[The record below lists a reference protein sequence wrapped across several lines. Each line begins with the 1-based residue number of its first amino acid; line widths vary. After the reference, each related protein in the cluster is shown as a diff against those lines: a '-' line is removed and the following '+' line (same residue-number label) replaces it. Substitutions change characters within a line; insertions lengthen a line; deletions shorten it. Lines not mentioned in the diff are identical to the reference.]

1 MNKLS
6 LAVSIIA
13 IIVAGIAIFGQS
25 PDKFAPQQLG
35 GFTNYD
41 QLAIASNTPATG
53 YEVVVGG
60 TGTTTL
66 ALESQGIAKPGCIEF
81 TTSNGS
87 TTRAFIS
94 GTSSPAWV
102 LAAGTC
108 K

>member
-6 LAVSIIA
+6 LLVSVAALFI
-13 IIVAGIAIFGQS
+13 AGIAFFSHSTVSSTTQL
-25 PDKFAPQQLG
+25 LG

-41 QLAIASNTPATG
+41 QIAISSSTPAAA

-60 TGTTTL
+60 TGTTTM
-66 ALESQGIAKPGCIEF
+66 ALESQGVSKPGCIEL

-87 TTRAFIS
+87 TTRAFLS

-102 LAAGTC
+102 LQAGTC

>member
-6 LAVSIIA
+6 LFVSVIA
-13 IIVAGIAIFGQS
+13 IVLAVIAIFSHTTGLA
-25 PDKFAPQQLG
+25 APQLLG

-53 YEVVVGG
+53 YELVVGG
-60 TGTTTL
+60 TGTTTM
-66 ALESQGIAKPGCIEF
+66 ALESQGVAKPGCIEL

-102 LAAGTC
+102 LAAGSC